1 MSKAI
6 TMINYPLIPSQETVE
21 KMNLIFSETRF
32 SEPMR
37 KALVRHFVDG
47 WSKGN
52 AAETYYIKLP
62 NLEKQVRRCNLF
74 NNKCNM
80 IANA

>member
-1 MSKAI
+1 
-6 TMINYPLIPSQETVE
+6 MINYPLIPSMESVE

-37 KALVRHFVDG
+37 KALVRHFVEG
-47 WSKGN
+47 WPKGLAAN
-52 AAETYYIKLP
+52 AYDIKLP
-62 NLEKQVRRCNLF
+62 NLEKQVKRCNEF
-74 NNKCNM
+74 NNKCNL